1 MLADYVLHHITLKT
15 LQGEDEKEEEK
26 DAAANDDEK
35 REEVREASSQAERNN
50 GIMEDAKSRKRRERE
65 TSKGNLKKGV
75 QALVRDLGGV
85 EPRIIAERLGVS
97 LPRISEA
104 AAMLKEQGAIKVVRN
119 LPYLASLRK
128 SNATYYLDAL
138 KPTALHDTLMKEI
151 WKSNIDLGGRSR
163 DYAFEHD
170 GKTWN
175 TDGLLD
181 NSGGRFIL
189 EVMTGEQGEGS
200 SLEHVLDKIGA
211 YSTQIGYNGIRE
223 VVVVVLEQ
231 MYAERLRKEMAFAA
245 KRVNSEKEMA
255 GDVHGKKSAESGV
268 ASVFVSTLRRSEE
281 KLELESLLLHGD
293 ATSYHKNLRLRSSI
307 AK

>member
-1 MLADYVLHHITLKT
+1 M
-15 LQGEDEKEEEK
+15 E
-26 DAAANDDEK
+26 
-35 REEVREASSQAERNN
+35 
-50 GIMEDAKSRKRRERE
+50 EDAKSRKRKERE
-65 TSKGNLKKGV
+65 TSKGNLKEGV

-85 EPRIIAERLGVS
+85 EPRIIAERLGVP

-104 AAMLKEQGAIKVVRN
+104 AAMLKEQGAIKVVKN
-119 LPYLASLRK
+119 LPYIDSLRK

-138 KPTALHDTLMKEI
+138 KPTALHDTLMNEV
-151 WKSNIDLGGRSR
+151 WKWNIDLGGRSR

-181 NSGGRFIL
+181 NTGGRFIL

-211 YSTQIGYNGIRE
+211 YSTQIGYNGIRG

-231 MYAERLRKEMAFAA
+231 MYAERLRKEIASTSQ
-245 KRVNSEKEMA
+245 RVNSEREIV
-255 GDVHGKKSAESGV
+255 GDVHPKKSAEYGV

-281 KLELESLLLHGD
+281 KLQLESLLLHGNP
-293 ATSYHKNLRLRSSI
+293 TSYHKNLRLRSSVV
-307 AK
+307 K